1 MKLFNEGGLRDE
13 GGIVE
18 PESGNEVPSGSLQK
32 EVADDIPIMISEG
45 EFVFPADVVRYI
57 GLNTLMKMRQDAK
70 QGLKVMEKMG
80 QMGNP
85 EEAELPDDMPFGM
98 ADLIVV
104 GSDDDDKDE
113 KAEGG
118 MIEMQTGGLLD
129 DPRFS
134 DPAKPSTP
142 TLTDEDKKEMED
154 ALLGTAYGDITMK
167 RYVNAEGDVKYI
179 PFIGDVPQMPIPEGY
194 ELDNSAPKTPS
205 LVGQGSDSGDSD
217 GGGGG
222 QAQADMFNMMQM
234 QREPQPKRK
243 PIEEWTE
250 EELLAHYE
258 SFSNPVNRFLVPIVG
273 ALFGGLPALFIAGA
287 QQYNLTNGPT
297 SLKRTEEL
305 LSQKF
310 SNLNKEQRER
320 LIAARKIVKEKGVT
334 GFGLI
339 KTIVQKVTGKK
350 DSPEENALDKA
361 IASGKSQNVSRV
373 LGAIAKVKV
382 PFKKPE
388 GFQEM
393 GMGEVTME
401 DIFGKDSDYY
411 TPEEIKESPFP
422 NAKVADLY
430 GMPPADD
437 KEADTSMTDN
447 YMAEAFGAAT
457 PETVEEEKAQTAQ
470 TVDIA
475 DPRKLEVPTLTG
487 EKIDSLKDD
496 DPIATRMGTAP
507 TDDLNIDI
515 PDTVGR
521 ARRVS
526 RSPFTTDKT
535 LDERRMGRG
544 RRTTTTTGQEDLL
557 DLQSQV
563 KAQQEKMQKESENL
577 RKRLEDVR
585 KKTSMGT
592 KYGKQRVS
600 DDEDRDDGGSSS
612 SPSYISE
619 PYQPNVKST
628 YTTTYKPPAP
638 TGRSPGAMGGRP
650 DGYQAPSNIPDFA
663 AFYVGGVPT
672 KPMKP
677 QRLKK
682 GGLAKPKVKPRRMKK
697 GGLASKKK

>member
-1 MKLFNEGGLRDE
+1 MEEQMKLFNEGGLRDE
-13 GGIVE
+13 GGSVE

-70 QGLKVMEKMG
+70 QGLKMMEKMG

-98 ADLIVV
+98 ADLIVI
-104 GSDDDDKDE
+104 GSDDEEDK

-134 DPAKPSTP
+134 DPDAPPSTP
-142 TLTDEDKKEMED
+142 TLTEEDKKEMED
-154 ALLGTAYGDITMK
+154 ALLGTAHGDITMK
-167 RYVNAEGDVKYI
+167 RYVNADGDVKYI
-179 PFIGDVPQMPIPEGY
+179 PFIGDEPQLPIPEGY
-194 ELDNSAPKTPS
+194 ELDNSAPKSPS
-205 LVGQGSDSGDSD
+205 LVGQVSDSGGSD

-234 QREPQPKRK
+234 QPQPKRK

-310 SNLNKEQRER
+310 SKLSKEQRER

-334 GFGLI
+334 GFGLL

-373 LGAIAKVKV
+373 LGAISKGLKNL
-382 PFKKPE
+382 PLPKPDIID
-388 GFQEM
+388 GAN
-393 GMGEVTME
+393 EVTME
-401 DIFGKDSDYY
+401 DIFGSDSDYY
-411 TPEEIKESPFP
+411 TSQDVANSAF
-422 NAKVADLY
+422 AGKVDVGFQQALRKQ
-430 GMPPADD
+430 PTD
-437 KEADTSMTDN
+437 KETDTSMTDN
-447 YMAEAFGAAT
+447 YMAEAFGTAT
-457 PETVEEEKAQTAQ
+457 PETVEKEKAQT
-470 TVDIA
+470 VDVA
-475 DPRKLEVPTLTG
+475 DPRRLEVPTLTG
-487 EKIDSLKDD
+487 EKTDPLKDD
-496 DPIATRMGTAP
+496 DPIAARMGTAP
-507 TDDLNIDI
+507 VDDINIDI
-515 PDTVGR
+515 PDSVGR
-521 ARRVS
+521 ISGQMTKEDRS
-526 RSPFTTDKT
+526 R
-535 LDERRMGRG
+535 LGRG
-544 RRTTTTTGQEDLL
+544 RRTEEGAEVERLLQE
-557 DLQSQV
+557 SA
-563 KAQQEKMQKESENL
+563 KAQRERREKDVQRQKQIEE
-577 RKRLEDVR
+577 R

-592 KYGKQRVS
+592 SYGQQRSGSSDSSDGGGGSQDQTNVIGSGYYTPPTPSYSAPSLTTPQQQADAYTQSAVS
-600 DDEDRDDGGSSS
+600 D
-612 SPSYISE
+612 
-619 PYQPNVKST
+619 YQSRPEQFG
-628 YTTTYKPPAP
+628 Y
-638 TGRSPGAMGGRP
+638 GGR
-650 DGYQAPSNIPDFA
+650 G
-663 AFYVGGVPT
+663 FYVGGVPT

-682 GGLAKPKVKPRRMKK
+682 GGLAKPKVKPKRMKK
-697 GGLASKKK
+697 GGLASKK

>member
-1 MKLFNEGGLRDE
+1 MELFSEGGLRDE
-13 GGIVE
+13 GGTVE

-70 QGLKVMEKMG
+70 QGLKMMEKMG

-85 EEAELPDDMPFGM
+85 EEAELPDDIPFGM

-373 LGAIAKVKV
+373 LGAIAEVKL
-382 PFKKPE
+382 PLSKPDLID
-388 GFQEM
+388 GAN
-393 GMGEVTME
+393 EVTME

-411 TPEEIKESPFP
+411 TPKEIKESPFP

-437 KEADTSMTDN
+437 VTMEDIFGKDSDYYTPEAV
-447 YMAEAFGAAT
+447 T
-457 PETVEEEKAQTAQ
+457 PETVEKEKAQTVQ

-526 RSPFTTDKT
+526 RSPFTTDEI
-535 LDERRMGRG
+535 LDLRRSGRG
-544 RRTTTTTGQEDLL
+544 FRTQQQTKPDPKKEAEKARRQKIEDL
-557 DLQSQV
+557 
-563 KAQQEKMQKESENL
+563 
-577 RKRLEDVR
+577 

-592 KYGKQRVS
+592 DYGKQRVS

-612 SPSYISE
+612 SPSFTTPTSYISE

-682 GGLAKPKVKPRRMKK
+682 GGLAKPKVKPKRMKK

>member
-1 MKLFNEGGLRDE
+1 MELFSEGGLRDE
-13 GGIVE
+13 GGTVE

-70 QGLKVMEKMG
+70 QGLKMMEKMG

-85 EEAELPDDMPFGM
+85 EEAELPDDIPFGM
-98 ADLIVV
+98 ADLIVI

-134 DPAKPSTP
+134 DPAVPSTP
-142 TLTDEDKKEMED
+142 TLTEEDKKEIED
-154 ALLGTAYGDITMK
+154 SLLGTAYGDITMR

-179 PFIGDVPQMPIPEGY
+179 PFIGDEPQMPIPEGY

-205 LVGQGSDSGDSD
+205 LVGQVSGDDGGRGGDSGS
-217 GGGGG
+217 
-222 QAQADMFNMMQM
+222 AEADIFTRMQM
-234 QREPQPKRK
+234 EQDRALAMRDKPQRK

-258 SFSNPVNRFLVPIVG
+258 SFSNPLNRFLVPIVG
-273 ALFGGLPALFIAGA
+273 TLFGGLPALAIAGM
-287 QQYNLTNGPT
+287 QQYNLANGPY

-310 SNLNKEQRER
+310 SNLDEKQRER
-320 LIAARKIVKEKGVT
+320 LTAARKIVKEKGVT
-334 GFGLI
+334 GFSLVKNI
-339 KTIVQKVTGKK
+339 IQKISGKK

-361 IASGKSQNVSRV
+361 IASGRSQNVART
-373 LGAIAKVKV
+373 LGAIANAKL
-382 PFKKPE
+382 PFTKPAVIDDIN
-388 GFQEM
+388 
-393 GMGEVTME
+393 EVTME
-401 DIFGKDSDYY
+401 DIFGPDSAYF
-411 TPEEIKESPFP
+411 TPEEAKVSPFP

-430 GMPPADD
+430 SMPPDPNKVDVGFQQALREQPA
-437 KEADTSMTDN
+437 EAGVDTSMTDN
-447 YMAEAFGAAT
+447 YMAEAFGSAT
-457 PETVEEEKAQTAQ
+457 PQTTQ
-470 TVDIA
+470 TVDLPEA
-475 DPRKLEVPTLTG
+475 QKVTTPTLETPAMTDPRTG
-487 EKIDSLKDD
+487 A
-496 DPIATRMGTAP
+496 DPIAVRMGTAP
-507 TDDLNIDI
+507 TDDLNIDM

-526 RSPFTTDKT
+526 RSPFTTDRT
-535 LDERRMGRG
+535 LDQRRMGRG
-544 RRTTTTTGQEDLL
+544 FTTEQQPKPDPIKEAERARKQKIEDL
-557 DLQSQV
+557 
-563 KAQQEKMQKESENL
+563 
-577 RKRLEDVR
+577 

-592 KYGKQRVS
+592 DYGRQRVQQ
-600 DDEDRDDGGSSS
+600 DEDRDDGGPSS
-612 SPSYISE
+612 SPSNVFGDGSFQTQLPSYA
-619 PYQPNVKST
+619 QPSLTPAEQST
-628 YTTTYKPPAP
+628 AYTQSAVSDFQDRPEQF
-638 TGRSPGAMGGRP
+638 GFGGR
-650 DGYQAPSNIPDFA
+650 G
-663 AFYVGGVPT
+663 FYVGGVPT

-682 GGLAKPKVKPRRMKK
+682 GGLAKPKVKSKRMKK